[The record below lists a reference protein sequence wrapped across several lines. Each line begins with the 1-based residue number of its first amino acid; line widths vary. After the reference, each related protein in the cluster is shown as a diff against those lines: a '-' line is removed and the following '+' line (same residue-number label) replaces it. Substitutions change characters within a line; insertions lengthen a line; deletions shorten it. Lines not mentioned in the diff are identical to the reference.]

1 VSALGGLLDIL
12 YPPACVA
19 CARVLPGPGAYFCG
33 DCAREVE
40 DNTSSACA
48 RCAEPGDYDD
58 GPCVRCR
65 RRPPPFTRAFA
76 PFIHEGPVA
85 RAIHQLKYED
95 HPELVQPLGELLAG
109 RARDFLDSAPR
120 TLCAIPLHRKRLHQR
135 KYDQAQLLVEQL
147 GRLTGRW
154 VAAEALERVRFT
166 ERQVGLD
173 EAERELNVAGAFQA
187 SAAAEGQRFVLVDD
201 VLTTGA
207 TARSAAR
214 ALLEAGAAEVQVLTL
229 ARAFTA

>member
-1 VSALGGLLDIL
+1 VSALGGLLDVL

-33 DCAREVE
+33 ECARSVQE
-40 DNTSSACA
+40 NTGSACV

-58 GPCVRCR
+58 GPCERCR
-65 RRPPPFTRAFA
+65 RRPPPFARAFS
-76 PFIHEGPVA
+76 PFVHDGPVA
-85 RAIHQLKYED
+85 RAIHQFKYED
-95 HPELVQPLGELLAG
+95 HPELAQPLGELLVE
-109 RARDFLDSAPR
+109 RARAFLDSAPR
-120 TLCAIPLHRKRLHQR
+120 ALCAIPLHDKRLHER

-147 GRLTGRW
+147 GRLTGRA
-154 VAAEALERVRFT
+154 VAVDALERVRFT

-187 SAAAEGQRFVLVDD
+187 SAAAAGQRLLLVDD

-214 ALLEAGAAEVQVLTL
+214 ALIDAGAAEVQVLTL